1 MNDAQMLLDT
11 REKVRHYIA
20 NDWTVPIKL
29 GWMVIQSDEGAKFPW
44 IPNDTQQELIDLV
57 WAKWEANVEPIRILV
72 PKPRRLG
79 ISTAAEGMGYAI
91 TSFVPNQSGFLLG
104 YNDENARTIF
114 EMTQRYHREMEPFL
128 RTKTRAT
135 NAQEIVFSETD
146 GKLVIGSAQNKEIR
160 GKGITFFHGSEVA
173 FYPDPKKTLG
183 GLLPSI
189 PERPRTIIILESTGN
204 GVGNWFEEACRAAER
219 GENNW
224 TLFFIPWWKEPKYS
238 VPLPEGYD
246 LTPMSSGQYGDEI
259 YYQTT
264 YNLTPEQLYWRRR
277 VIDNQC
283 QGDLNFFMQEYP
295 ATLDECFQGTG
306 YPVFSH
312 EILNQM
318 AAEAKPPAATGHIE
332 GNEIVLSE
340 DDRGWLKV
348 WQYPCEEEWHHRYCI
363 SADTGGTWEGAD
375 YDSAYVRDRVTGET
389 VAAIHGHFDAYEYV
403 EYLYVLSQWYHNAM
417 IAIEIN
423 VAESETDEFGNTVVD
438 LMLRQHP
445 DANVYRRKVIDDQSK
460 RETTRVGFHTNRST
474 KQSIVDHLRQF
485 VNEWPVKR
493 QAFNDRGLVDELKTY
508 IVTQTKTGKTSWNAV
523 EGKKDDR
530 VMSFGIGLVVAETMP
545 MPYLKKQQPKTQT
558 TEDALE
564 AIL

>member
-1 MNDAQMLLDT
+1 MTSYLSVDDLRTAT
-11 REKVRHYIA
+11 RNLYARDWRKPIQKGKVK
-20 NDWTVPIKL
+20 IKTKDMRL
-29 GWMVIQSDEGAKFPW
+29 
-44 IPNDTQQELIDLV
+44 IP
-57 WAKWEANVEPIRILV
+57 LV
-72 PKPRRLG
+72 PNEVQTRLMAHIWDMEQQGKPVRLMIPKARQHG
-79 ISTAAEGMGYAI
+79 ISTLTEAIIYCKTAFTPNINAIIVADKSEHAA
-91 TSFVPNQSGFLLG
+91 N
-104 YNDENARTIF
+104 IF
-114 EMTQRYHREMEPFL
+114 EMSKLIHDKMNPVIRTETHR
-128 RTKTRAT
+128 R
-135 NAQEIVFSETD
+135 NAFEIAFSENQSKIEIGTTGRSGTYHLFHSSETAYYTD
-146 GKLVIGSAQNKEIR
+146 AENVMLGVLQTVPNLPGTMVIM
-160 GKGITFFHGSEVA
+160 
-173 FYPDPKKTLG
+173 
-183 GLLPSI
+183 
-189 PERPRTIIILESTGN
+189 ESTGN
-204 GVGNWFEEACRAAER
+204 GIGNYFYNRCMDAQAGR
-219 GENNW
+219 GDYQ
-224 TLFFIPWWKEPKYS
+224 LFFIPWFDNPEYS
-238 VPLPEGYD
+238 LPLD
-246 LTPMSSGQYGDEI
+246 TPLIPQSVGAFGDEC
-259 YYQTT
+259 YYQDE
-264 YNLTPEQLYWRRR
+264 YGLTLEQLNWRRYA
-277 VIDNQC
+277 ITSLC
-283 QGDLNFFMQEYP
+283 GGDIHKFMQEYP

-312 EILNQM
+312 EILNEM
-318 AAEAKPPAATGHIE
+318 AAEAKPPLATGLIE

-348 WQYPCEEEWHHRYCI
+348 WQYPVEDAWHHRYCI

-485 VNEWPVKR
+485 VNSWPVKR

>member
-1 MNDAQMLLDT
+1 MVRETIRDAYAQDWRRPIVHGLVKIKTKDMRLIPLVPN
-11 REKVRHYIA
+11 KV
-20 NDWTVPIKL
+20 
-29 GWMVIQSDEGAKFPW
+29 
-44 IPNDTQQELIDLV
+44 QQRLIDLIWDTEKTGKPV
-57 WAKWEANVEPIRILV
+57 RIMI
-72 PKPRRLG
+72 PKARQHG
-79 ISTAAEGMGYAI
+79 ISTITEAIIYSKTAFQPNINAIIVADKSEHAA
-91 TSFVPNQSGFLLG
+91 N
-104 YNDENARTIF
+104 IF
-114 EMTQRYHREMEPFL
+114 EMSQLIHNQMPPRYRTETHR
-128 RTKTRAT
+128 R
-135 NAQEIVFSETD
+135 NAFEIAFSENNSKIEIGTTGRSGTYHLFHSSETAYYTD
-146 GKLVIGSAQNKEIR
+146 AENTMLGVLQTVPNLPGTMVIM
-160 GKGITFFHGSEVA
+160 
-173 FYPDPKKTLG
+173 
-183 GLLPSI
+183 
-189 PERPRTIIILESTGN
+189 ESTGN
-204 GVGNWFEEACRAAER
+204 GIGNYFYNRCMDAANGVGDYQ
-219 GENNW
+219 
-224 TLFFIPWWKEPKYS
+224 LFFIPWFDN
-238 VPLPEGYD
+238 PEYALSGGD
-246 LTPMSSGQYGDEI
+246 VTPQSSGVYGDET
-259 YYQTT
+259 YYQREFG
-264 YNLTPEQLYWRRR
+264 LSDAQLAWRRYA
-277 VIDNQC
+277 ITSLC
-283 QGDLNFFMQEYP
+283 GGDVQKFMQEYP

-318 AAEAKPPAATGHIE
+318 ATEAKPPTATGIIE
-332 GNEIVLSE
+332 GNEIVLSD
-340 DDRGWLKV
+340 DDRGWLRV
-348 WQYPCEEEWHHRYCI
+348 WQYPTEEPWHHRYCI

-485 VNEWPVKR
+485 VNDWPVKR

-508 IVTQTKTGKTSWNAV
+508 IVTQTKTGKTSWSAV

>member
-1 MNDAQMLLDT
+1 M
-11 REKVRHYIA
+11 
-20 NDWTVPIKL
+20 PITT
-29 GWMVIQSDEGAKFPW
+29 GQ
-44 IPNDTQQELIDLV
+44 
-57 WAKWEANVEPIRILV
+57 IRIKTKDMRLIPLHPNAV
-72 PKPRRLG
+72 QQRLMDLIYETEQQGKPVRLMIPKARQHG
-79 ISTAAEGMGYAI
+79 ISTLTEAMIYCKTAFTPNVNAI
-91 TSFVPNQSGFLLG
+91 IVADKSEHASN
-104 YNDENARTIF
+104 IF
-114 EMTQRYHREMEPFL
+114 EMSKLMHDQMDEMFRTETHR
-128 RTKTRAT
+128 R
-135 NAQEIVFSETD
+135 NAFEIAFSENNSKIEIGTTGRSGTYHLFHSSETAYYTD
-146 GKLVIGSAQNKEIR
+146 AENVMLGVLQTVPNLPGTMVIM
-160 GKGITFFHGSEVA
+160 
-173 FYPDPKKTLG
+173 
-183 GLLPSI
+183 
-189 PERPRTIIILESTGN
+189 ESTGN
-204 GVGNWFEEACRAAER
+204 GIGNYFYNRCMDAQAGR
-219 GENNW
+219 GDYQ
-224 TLFFIPWWKEPKYS
+224 LFFIPWFDNPEYS
-238 VPLPEGYD
+238 LPLDKPLVPQFNGEF
-246 LTPMSSGQYGDEI
+246 GDEC
-259 YYQTT
+259 YYQDE
-264 YNLTPEQLYWRRR
+264 YGLTLEQLNWRRYA
-277 VIDNQC
+277 ITSLC
-283 QGDLNFFMQEYP
+283 GGDIHKFMQEYP

-312 EILNQM
+312 EILNEM
-318 AAEAKPPAATGHIE
+318 AAEAKPPLATGLIE

-348 WQYPCEEEWHHRYCI
+348 WQYPVEEAWHHRYCI

-403 EYLYVLSQWYHNAM
+403 EYLYVLSRWFHNAM

-460 RETTRVGFHTNRST
+460 RETTRVGFHTNRQT

-493 QAFNDRGLVDELKTY
+493 QAFNDRGLIDEMKTY

>member
-1 MNDAQMLLDT
+1 MSDSNSRKTIRDAYDYDWRGPILDGL
-11 REKVRHYIA
+11 
-20 NDWTVPIKL
+20 IKIKTKD
-29 GWMVIQSDEGAKFPW
+29 MRM
-44 IPNDTQQELIDLV
+44 IP
-57 WAKWEANVEPIRILV
+57 LV
-72 PKPRRLG
+72 PNAVQTRLMNLIYETEQQGRPVRIMIPKARQHG
-79 ISTAAEGMGYAI
+79 ISTLSEAIIYCKTAFKPNVNAIIVADKSEHAA
-91 TSFVPNQSGFLLG
+91 N
-104 YNDENARTIF
+104 IF
-114 EMTQRYHREMEPFL
+114 EMSKLMHDQMKPWL
-128 RTKTRAT
+128 RTETHRR
-135 NAQEIVFSETD
+135 NAFEIAFSENNSKIEIGTTGRSGTYHLFHSSETAYYTD
-146 GKLVIGSAQNKEIR
+146 AENVMLGVLQTVPNLPGTMVIM
-160 GKGITFFHGSEVA
+160 
-173 FYPDPKKTLG
+173 
-183 GLLPSI
+183 
-189 PERPRTIIILESTGN
+189 ESTGN
-204 GVGNWFEEACRAAER
+204 GIGNYFYNRCMDAQAGR
-219 GENNW
+219 GDYQ
-224 TLFFIPWWKEPKYS
+224 LFFIPWFDNPEYS
-238 VPLPEGYD
+238 LPLD
-246 LTPMSSGQYGDEI
+246 TPLIPQSVGAFGDEC
-259 YYQTT
+259 YYQDE
-264 YNLTPEQLYWRRR
+264 YGLTLEQLNWRRYA
-277 VIDNQC
+277 ITSLC
-283 QGDLNFFMQEYP
+283 GGDIHKFMQEYP
-295 ATLDECFQGTG
+295 ATLDEAFQGSG
-306 YPVFSH
+306 YPVFDQQ
-312 EILNQM
+312 ILSAMEKN
-318 AAEAKPPAATGHIE
+318 AVPPLATGLIE

-348 WQYPCEEEWHHRYCI
+348 WQYPVEEEWHHRYCI

-445 DANVYRRKVIDDQSK
+445 DANVYRRKVIDDQTK

-485 VNEWPVKR
+485 VNEWPLK
-493 QAFNDRGLVDELKTY
+493 QQQFNDRGLIDEMKTY

-545 MPYLKKQQPKTQT
+545 MPYLKKQQPNPQT

>member
-1 MNDAQMLLDT
+1 MRLIPLHPNAVQQRLMDLIYDT
-11 REKVRHYIA
+11 ERQGKPVR
-20 NDWTVPIKL
+20 L
-29 GWMVIQSDEGAKFPW
+29 M
-44 IPNDTQQELIDLV
+44 IPKARQH
-57 WAKWEANVEPIRILV
+57 
-72 PKPRRLG
+72 G
-79 ISTAAEGMGYAI
+79 ISTLTEAMIYCKTAFTPNVNAI
-91 TSFVPNQSGFLLG
+91 IVADKSEHASN
-104 YNDENARTIF
+104 IF
-114 EMTQRYHREMEPFL
+114 EMSKLMHDQMDEMFRTETHR
-128 RTKTRAT
+128 R
-135 NAQEIVFSETD
+135 NAFEIAFSENQSKIEIGTTGRSGTYHLFHSSETAYYTD
-146 GKLVIGSAQNKEIR
+146 AENVMLGVLQTVPNLPGTMVIM
-160 GKGITFFHGSEVA
+160 
-173 FYPDPKKTLG
+173 
-183 GLLPSI
+183 
-189 PERPRTIIILESTGN
+189 ESTGN
-204 GVGNWFEEACRAAER
+204 GIGNYFYNRCMDAQAGR
-219 GENNW
+219 GDYQ
-224 TLFFIPWWKEPKYS
+224 LFFIPWFDNPEYS
-238 VPLPEGYD
+238 LPLD
-246 LTPMSSGQYGDEI
+246 TPLIPQSVGAFGDEC
-259 YYQTT
+259 YYQDE
-264 YNLTPEQLYWRRR
+264 YGLTLEQLNWRRYA
-277 VIDNQC
+277 ITSLC
-283 QGDLNFFMQEYP
+283 GGDIHKFMQEYP
-295 ATLDECFQGTG
+295 ATLDEAFQGSG
-306 YPVFSH
+306 YPVFDQQ
-312 EILNQM
+312 ILSAM
-318 AAEAKPPAATGHIE
+318 EKHAVPPTATGIIE

-348 WQYPCEEEWHHRYCI
+348 WQYPTEEPWHHRYVI

-485 VNEWPVKR
+485 VNEWPTKR

>member
-1 MNDAQMLLDT
+1 MTSNLSVDDLRTAT
-11 REKVRHYIA
+11 RNLYARDWRKPIQKGKVK
-20 NDWTVPIKL
+20 IKTKDMRL
-29 GWMVIQSDEGAKFPW
+29 
-44 IPNDTQQELIDLV
+44 IP
-57 WAKWEANVEPIRILV
+57 LV
-72 PKPRRLG
+72 PNEVQTRLMAHIWDMEQQGKPVRLMIPKARQHG
-79 ISTAAEGMGYAI
+79 ISTLTEAIIYCKTAFTPNINAIIVADKSEHAA
-91 TSFVPNQSGFLLG
+91 N
-104 YNDENARTIF
+104 IF
-114 EMTQRYHREMEPFL
+114 EMSKLIHDKMNPVIRTETHR
-128 RTKTRAT
+128 R
-135 NAQEIVFSETD
+135 NAFEIAFSENQSKIEIGTTGRSGTYHLFHSSETAYYTD
-146 GKLVIGSAQNKEIR
+146 AENVMLGVLQTVPNLPGTMVIM
-160 GKGITFFHGSEVA
+160 
-173 FYPDPKKTLG
+173 
-183 GLLPSI
+183 
-189 PERPRTIIILESTGN
+189 ESTGN
-204 GVGNWFEEACRAAER
+204 GIGNYFYNRCMDAQAGR
-219 GENNW
+219 GDYQ
-224 TLFFIPWWKEPKYS
+224 LFFIPWFENPEYS
-238 VPLPEGYD
+238 LPLDKPLVPQFNGEF
-246 LTPMSSGQYGDEI
+246 GDEC
-259 YYQTT
+259 YYRDE
-264 YNLTPEQLYWRRR
+264 YHLTLEQLNWRRYA
-277 VIDNQC
+277 ITSLC
-283 QGDLNFFMQEYP
+283 GGDIHKFMQEYP
-295 ATLDECFQGTG
+295 ATLDECFQGSG
-306 YPVFSH
+306 YPVFDQQ
-312 EILNQM
+312 ILSAMEKN
-318 AAEAKPPAATGHIE
+318 AVPPLATGLIE

-485 VNEWPVKR
+485 VNEWPLK
-493 QAFNDRGLVDELKTY
+493 QQQFNDRGLIDEMKTY

-545 MPYLKKQQPKTQT
+545 MPYLKKEQPKTQT

>member
-1 MNDAQMLLDT
+1 MTSNLSVDDLRTAT
-11 REKVRHYIA
+11 RNLYARDWRKPIQKGKVK
-20 NDWTVPIKL
+20 IKTKDMRL
-29 GWMVIQSDEGAKFPW
+29 
-44 IPNDTQQELIDLV
+44 IP
-57 WAKWEANVEPIRILV
+57 LV
-72 PKPRRLG
+72 PNEVQTRLMAHIWDMEQQGKPVRLMIPKARQHG
-79 ISTAAEGMGYAI
+79 ISTLTEAIIYCKTAFTPNINAIIVADKSEHAA
-91 TSFVPNQSGFLLG
+91 N
-104 YNDENARTIF
+104 IF
-114 EMTQRYHREMEPFL
+114 EMSKLIHDKMNPVIRTETHR
-128 RTKTRAT
+128 R
-135 NAQEIVFSETD
+135 NAFEIAFSENQSKIEIGTTGRSGTYHLFHSSETAYYTD
-146 GKLVIGSAQNKEIR
+146 AENVMLGVLQTVPNLPGTMVIM
-160 GKGITFFHGSEVA
+160 
-173 FYPDPKKTLG
+173 
-183 GLLPSI
+183 
-189 PERPRTIIILESTGN
+189 ESTGN
-204 GVGNWFEEACRAAER
+204 GIGNYFYNRCMDAQAGR
-219 GENNW
+219 GDYQ
-224 TLFFIPWWKEPKYS
+224 LFFIPWFENPEYS
-238 VPLPEGYD
+238 LPLDKPLVPQFNGEF
-246 LTPMSSGQYGDEI
+246 GDEC
-259 YYQTT
+259 YYRDE
-264 YNLTPEQLYWRRR
+264 YHLTLEQLNWRRYA
-277 VIDNQC
+277 ITSLC
-283 QGDLNFFMQEYP
+283 GGDIHKFMQEYP
-295 ATLDECFQGTG
+295 ATLDECFQGSG
-306 YPVFSH
+306 YPVFDQQ
-312 EILNQM
+312 ILSAM
-318 AAEAKPPAATGHIE
+318 EKHALAPIATGHIE

-348 WQYPCEEEWHHRYCI
+348 WQYPVEEEWHHRYCI

-485 VNEWPVKR
+485 VNEWPLK
-493 QAFNDRGLVDELKTY
+493 QQQFNDRGLIDELKTY

-545 MPYLKKQQPKTQT
+545 MPYLKKEQPKTQT